1 MERYYE
7 TIFILRPTLN
17 DQEISEAIDNYKD
30 LLVRHGAEML
40 RQEDLGKKKLAYYI
54 KKFQNGHYAIYQYKA
69 EAPAVSELERSFKI
83 SEDVLRYL
91 TVKIDEKDVP
101 PPAAEESGD
110 AVEETVAVSEETG
123 AAPEETGA
131 APEETGAA
139 PEETVAAPEE
149 STSAPKEEEA

>member
-101 PPAAEESGD
+101 PPVADASDDTPVEDSSAPAEESGAPAEESGAPAED
-110 AVEETVAVSEETG
+110 SGAPVEES
-123 AAPEETGA
+123 
-131 APEETGAA
+131 
-139 PEETVAAPEE
+139 
-149 STSAPKEEEA
+149 SSAPKEEEA

>member
-91 TVKIDEKDVP
+91 TVKLDMKNAP
-101 PPAAEESGD
+101 PPVAEASSDAPEASSDAPEKSGD
-110 AVEETVAVSEETG
+110 
-123 AAPEETGA
+123 
-131 APEETGAA
+131 
-139 PEETVAAPEE
+139 
-149 STSAPKEEEA
+149 APKEEEA

>member
-30 LLVRHGAEML
+30 LLVRHGAEMYK
-40 RQEDLGKKKLAYYI
+40 QEDLGKKKLAYLI
-54 KKFQNGHYAIYQYKA
+54 QKFQNGHYAIYQYKA

-91 TVKIDEKDVP
+91 TVKLDKNYAP
-101 PPAAEESGD
+101 PPPAEESGD
-110 AVEETVAVSEETG
+110 AVEETGAVPEEAAAVPAESSG
-123 AAPEETGA
+123 APEETGA
-131 APEETGAA
+131 APDEG
-139 PEETVAAPEE
+139 
-149 STSAPKEEEA
+149 SDAPKEEEA